1 MVEAKMRAAY
11 EEAGLKGT
19 VPFQS
24 WRRGLT
30 AEATERLKK
39 EALGEAA
46 ADAGAD
52 RERNGGGGGSGADEE
67 APWDEARAQM

>member
-1 MVEAKMRAAY
+1 MRAAY
-11 EEAGLKGT
+11 EEGGLKGT

-39 EALGEAA
+39 EALEEAA
-46 ADAGAD
+46 AAAGGD
-52 RERNGGGGGSGADEE
+52 RERNGGGGGDADEE

>member
-1 MVEAKMRAAY
+1 MRAAY
-11 EEAGLKGT
+11 EEGGLKGT

-39 EALGEAA
+39 EALEEAA
-46 ADAGAD
+46 AAAGAD
-52 RERNGGGGGSGADEE
+52 RERNGGGGGGGGADEE